1 MIGKLL
7 ARIRTDKG
15 LTKTELSKLTG
26 VNIGHL
32 THIEKED
39 RNPSFKTLKTIC
51 DGLDVPVQPLLYT
64 LDRNLTDE
72 QEEYSVINH
81 INYDSIPIVNSIIG
95 YSICPKNLGKSSF
108 IMRSYDDSMSPK
120 IEESDFVYI
129 ELNAPLNNKDIGL
142 FQYQNQLLIR
152 KFIIR
157 KKDMVLR
164 AESSDVEDIV
174 VTKNSDFSILGKILG
189 KNNKNMTEV
198 VEF

>member
-7 ARIRTDKG
+7 ARIRNDKG
-15 LTKTELSKLTG
+15 LTKTELAKTTG

-39 RNPSFKTLKTIC
+39 RNPSYKSLKAIC

-64 LDRNLTDE
+64 FDRNLTDE

-95 YSICPKNLGKSSF
+95 YSICPKNLGKASF
-108 IMRSYDDSMSPK
+108 IMESYDDSMSPK
-120 IEESDFVYI
+120 IDETDFVYI
-129 ELNAPLNNKDIGL
+129 ELNSPLNNKDIGL
-142 FQYQNQLLIR
+142 FQYKNQLLIR

-157 KKDMVLR
+157 KKDIVLR
-164 AESSDVEDIV
+164 AESNDVEDIV
-174 VTKNSDFSILGKILG
+174 ITKNSEFNILGKILG
-189 KNNKNMTEV
+189 KNNSSMTEV